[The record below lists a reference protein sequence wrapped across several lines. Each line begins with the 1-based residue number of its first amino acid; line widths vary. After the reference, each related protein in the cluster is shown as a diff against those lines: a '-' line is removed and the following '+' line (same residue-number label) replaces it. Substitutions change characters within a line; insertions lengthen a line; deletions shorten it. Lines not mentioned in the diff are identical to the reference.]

1 VIKHFQFSIHHSSI
15 HHSSIHHSINP
26 SFHQFIIP
34 SFINP
39 SFINPSFHH
48 SINSSFIFHFGCKFS
63 NKFLHTQVFLHF
75 FANLFAYINIF
86 LYLCSTFLNNRQK
99 SSNFLTFK
107 RRIAIFSPK
116 LVRD

>member
-1 VIKHFQFSIHHSSI
+1 VIKHFQFSIHQSI
-15 HHSSIHHSINP
+15 IHQSII
-26 SFHQFIIP
+26 HQSIIP

-116 LVRD
+116 LVRDKCVISAR